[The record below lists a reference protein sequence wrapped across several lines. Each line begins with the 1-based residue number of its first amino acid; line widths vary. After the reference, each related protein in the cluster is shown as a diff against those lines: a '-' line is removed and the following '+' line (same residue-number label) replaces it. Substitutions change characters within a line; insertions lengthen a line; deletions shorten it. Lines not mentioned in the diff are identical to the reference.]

1 MNSLEDFLYNLVVD
15 ASTNLPEDV
24 ETALVCGLNQ
34 EEEGSAAQAAL
45 KAITENIELART
57 RKQPLC
63 QDTGTLIF
71 HVWIP
76 EDVTFSQSNF
86 RKTLETAV
94 VRATEEGVLR
104 QNSVCPLTG
113 KNSGNNLG
121 PGAPFVHYHQGE
133 KGSDVKVT
141 LMLKGGGSEN
151 VGVQYSLPDKSIDA
165 GRDVD
170 GVKKCIIDAVVKAQG
185 KGCSPGILSVVVG
198 GDRATGYEQ
207 SKEQLLREVGSE
219 NPDVDLNALENEM
232 LEKANSLNIG
242 PMGLGGKTT
251 VLDVFIG
258 KRNRVPASYF
268 VTISYMCWAF
278 RRRSVSFPASLLK

>member
-1 MNSLEDFLYNLVVD
+1 MNDLEEQLYNLVVE
-15 ASTNLPEDV
+15 ASTNLPKDV
-24 ETALVCGLNQ
+24 EKALYCGLQQ
-34 EEEGSAAQAAL
+34 EAEGSAAEAAL
-45 KAITENIELART
+45 KAIVENIGLART
-57 RKQPLC
+57 RRQPLC

-76 EDVTFSQSNF
+76 QDVTFSQAKF
-86 RKTLETAV
+86 RQTLEAAV

-121 PGAPFVHYHQGE
+121 PGAPFIHYHQGK

-170 GVKKCIIDAVVKAQG
+170 GVKKCIIDAVLKAQG

-219 NPDVDLNALENEM
+219 NPDADLNALEKEM
-232 LEKANSLNIG
+232 LEKANSLDIG

-278 RRRSVSFPASLLK
+278 RRRSVSFSTKLLK